1 MSYSAS
7 EYDRDSVGLS
17 STHGLGCV
25 VFGETWLAEEGILV
39 PENWGF
45 FSSGQEHC
53 FNATVAHGRH
63 PDCSLIIQS
72 TQPC

>member
-39 PENWGF
+39 PENWVF
-45 FSSGQEHC
+45 F
-53 FNATVAHGRH
+53 FKWTRA
-63 PDCSLIIQS
+63 LL
-72 TQPC
+72 

>member
-17 STHGLGCV
+17 LTHGLGCV

-45 FSSGQEHC
+45 FQVDKSIALMQLWLMEG
-53 FNATVAHGRH
+53 
-63 PDCSLIIQS
+63 IQIAV
-72 TQPC
+72 